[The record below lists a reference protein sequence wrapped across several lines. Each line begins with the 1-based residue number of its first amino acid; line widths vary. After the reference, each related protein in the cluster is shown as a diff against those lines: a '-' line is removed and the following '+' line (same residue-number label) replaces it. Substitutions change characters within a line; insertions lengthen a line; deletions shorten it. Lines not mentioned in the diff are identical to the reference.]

1 MKHIFEC
8 PLAYTQLI
16 SVHGAAHMEQA
27 NHLISLKSLASIP
40 KYKTR
45 LHVDYSHIK
54 RKVDY
59 FCLFN
64 IAYMIYVRIYTNI
77 IILCKITKT
86 GF

>member
-1 MKHIFEC
+1 MTYRVHDFAQNTAFQWECVLHLGVQQKCLKIGIMKHIFEC

-45 LHVDYSHIK
+45 LHVDYSHI
-54 RKVDY
+54 
-59 FCLFN
+59 
-64 IAYMIYVRIYTNI
+64 
-77 IILCKITKT
+77 
-86 GF
+86 